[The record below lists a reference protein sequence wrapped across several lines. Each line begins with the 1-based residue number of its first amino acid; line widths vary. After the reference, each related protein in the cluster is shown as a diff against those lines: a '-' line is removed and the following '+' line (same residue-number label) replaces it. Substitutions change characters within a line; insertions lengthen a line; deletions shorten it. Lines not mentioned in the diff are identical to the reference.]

1 MPFGTG
7 VRHLVREIVVWAFVL
22 GAGFAGVYYF
32 DEMRAT
38 FAQTTQAAVETFEES
53 RSRQQDTSSGFERSV
68 TLKANRNGHF
78 YARADINGRSI
89 AVLVDTGAT
98 GVSLSYDD
106 AREIGITPHES
117 DYTIL
122 TRTANGIGR
131 AAPVT
136 LDHVR
141 IDSVEVRNVRGMIAE
156 PGALHVTLLGM
167 EFIRRLSRFEL
178 RGRELILV
186 E

>member
-38 FAQTTQAAVETFEES
+38 FAHTTRAAVDTVASPES
-53 RSRQQDTSSGFERSV
+53 RQEDTSSGFGRSV

-78 YARADINGRSI
+78 YARANIYGRSV

-98 GVSLSYDD
+98 GVFLSYDD
-106 AREIGITPHES
+106 AREIGITPLES
-117 DYTIL
+117 EYTIR
-122 TRTANGIGR
+122 TRTANGIGC

-141 IDSVEVRNVRGMIAE
+141 IDSVEVRNVRGVIAE

-178 RGRELILV
+178 RGQELVLV